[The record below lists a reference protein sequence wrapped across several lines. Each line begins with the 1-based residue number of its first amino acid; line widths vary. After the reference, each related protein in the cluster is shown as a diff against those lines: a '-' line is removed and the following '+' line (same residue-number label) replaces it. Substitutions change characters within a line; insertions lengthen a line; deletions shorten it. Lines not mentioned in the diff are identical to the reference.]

1 MPANIGFVSTRF
13 AGTDGVSLESGK
25 WAQVLWEDEHV
36 SFWYAGSLDRAADIS
51 LCVPE
56 AHFNHSE
63 NRWINHQLWGRTR
76 RSSRV
81 SRRIRAL
88 SEYLKDSLYDY
99 VRCFD
104 LDVLVIENA
113 LTIPMHIPLGIAI
126 TEFLLETGMPAIAH
140 HHDFYW
146 ERDRYQISSVND
158 YLGMAFPP
166 RIPHLQH
173 VVINQAAR
181 DLLAWRQGRGYLL

>member
-1 MPANIGFVSTRF
+1 MLPMRALRC
-13 AGTDGVSLESGK
+13 GVSLESGK

-104 LDVLVIENA
+104 LDVLVIEGDEYSSSPSDPRPKFEHYDPRVMVIGNIDHENVSIGKA
-113 LTIPMHIPLGIAI
+113 GRNRWLGRNHRCIHRP
-126 TEFLLETGMPAIAH
+126 G
-140 HHDFYW
+140 
-146 ERDRYQISSVND
+146 
-158 YLGMAFPP
+158 
-166 RIPHLQH
+166 
-173 VVINQAAR
+173 
-181 DLLAWRQGRGYLL
+181 